1 MSCRREAVGGR
12 RVVEKVL
19 GMVWS
24 KGRNS
29 GRRLSSH
36 IISIL
41 FFYLST
47 QLLIELHYDNPNSIS
62 LSVACLNQV
71 SSQ

>member
-29 GRRLSSH
+29 GRRLSSL
-36 IISIL
+36 IISIYFL
-41 FFYLST
+41 FVHAIT
-47 QLLIELHYDNPNSIS
+47 H
-62 LSVACLNQV
+62 
-71 SSQ
+71 

>member
-29 GRRLSSH
+29 GRHLSSL
-36 IISIL
+36 IL
-41 FFYLST
+41 LAFYFFICPRNY
-47 QLLIELHYDNPNSIS
+47 S
-62 LSVACLNQV
+62 LNYTTTIPTPSHCPWRA
-71 SSQ
+71 

>member
-29 GRRLSSH
+29 GRRLSSL
-36 IISIL
+36 IL
-41 FFYLST
+41 LAFYFLFVHAIT
-47 QLLIELHYDNPNSIS
+47 H
-62 LSVACLNQV
+62 
-71 SSQ
+71 